1 MYNNSPQQHIIRQ
14 SQIKIAIEFLKDKE
28 INPTLVELLTLT
40 ECLTDYISN
49 GTTKETMD
57 RVRNV
62 DLWLNSK

>member
-1 MYNNSPQQHIIRQ
+1 MYNNSPQAHIIRQ
-14 SQIKIAIEFLKDKE
+14 SQIKIAMEFLKDKE

-49 GTTKETMD
+49 GTTRETMD